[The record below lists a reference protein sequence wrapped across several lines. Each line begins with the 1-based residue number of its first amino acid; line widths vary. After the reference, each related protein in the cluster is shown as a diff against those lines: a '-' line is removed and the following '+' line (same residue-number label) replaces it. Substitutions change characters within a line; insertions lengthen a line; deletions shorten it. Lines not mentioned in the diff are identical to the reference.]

1 MVTIDS
7 SADESHLAKAGEPG
21 TGRRTERP
29 AEGPHVGEFTA
40 DAEYVGTPT
49 APPATRWFGRQ
60 PTIGFLMLLYVG
72 IIWYVIGIVFGPL
85 RSIETMGGPTTFWL
99 PVLIVVAAWWHN
111 WPGSLIKS
119 RLGAGLVNTVIF
131 IIAMYIL
138 TGVGQL
144 IVEGHLQIH
153 SLFESNGTVPTFP
166 FLIPLAATIF
176 VTMLQLTFVCA
187 RWPFDRMGNIA
198 AGACAFVFVWVVGV
212 VVNLTL
218 INWDNIPAPVR
229 HAIGLRNPGGPVN
242 ALDLIA
248 WLVSVVIFQL
258 IFFQVLDGWPF
269 RNFESLSTQLVVSN
283 VFVIGGGWLTYL
295 FEKDVL
301 HYPVPVIVAIGGAV
315 AVGCNISTLAFESY
329 PFHHEQPYLARIGLV
344 MNVVG
349 IAFVAYIVVKSVG
362 LAAQP
367 TWTTVPIELYVAT
380 ICLNFIAPVIIFI
393 YIVYGR
399 WPFQAPALPEPDD
412 ALAR

>member
-1 MVTIDS
+1 MTIDS
-7 SADESHLAKAGEPG
+7 GAGGPNLAESGKQGS
-21 TGRRTERP
+21 GRQTERP

-40 DAEYVGTPT
+40 DDEYVGTPT
-49 APPATRWFGRQ
+49 APPATHWYGRQ

-72 IIWYVIGIVFGPL
+72 IIWYVIGILFGPL

-99 PVLIVVAAWWHN
+99 PVLIVIAAWWHN
-111 WPGSLIKS
+111 WPGSLIKN
-119 RLGAGLVNTVIF
+119 RLGAGLANTVIM
-131 IIAMYIL
+131 IILMYIL

-153 SLFESNGTVPTFP
+153 SLFESNGPNPTFP

-176 VTMLQLTFVCA
+176 VSMLQLTFVCA
-187 RWPFDRMGNIA
+187 RWPFDRMNNIA
-198 AGACAFVFVWVVGV
+198 AGACAFVLVWVVGV

-248 WLVSVVIFQL
+248 WLVSIVILQL

-269 RNFESLSTQLVVSN
+269 RNFERQSTQLVVSN
-283 VFVIGGGWLTYL
+283 VFVIGGGWLIYL

-315 AVGCNISTLAFESY
+315 AVGCNISTLVFESY
-329 PFHHEQPYLARIGLV
+329 PFHQEKPYLARLGLV

-349 IAFVAYIVVKSVG
+349 IAFVAFIVVKSVG
-362 LAAQP
+362 LAAQSK
-367 TWTTVPIELYVAT
+367 WTTVPVELYVAT

-393 YIVYGR
+393 YLVYGR
-399 WPFQAPALPEPDD
+399 WPFQPPAPPEPDD
-412 ALAR
+412 ALAQ

>member
-1 MVTIDS
+1 
-7 SADESHLAKAGEPG
+7 
-21 TGRRTERP
+21 
-29 AEGPHVGEFTA
+29 VGEFTA
-40 DAEYVGTPT
+40 DDEYVGTPT
-49 APPATRWFGRQ
+49 APPATHWYGRQ

-72 IIWYVIGIVFGPL
+72 IIWYVIGILFGPL

-99 PVLIVVAAWWHN
+99 PVLIVIAAWWHN
-111 WPGSLIKS
+111 WPGSLIKN
-119 RLGAGLVNTVIF
+119 RLGAGLANTVIM
-131 IIAMYIL
+131 IILMYIL

-153 SLFESNGTVPTFP
+153 SLFESNGPNPTFP

-176 VTMLQLTFVCA
+176 VSMLQLTFVCA
-187 RWPFDRMGNIA
+187 RWPFDRMNNIA
-198 AGACAFVFVWVVGV
+198 AGACAFVLVWVVGV

-248 WLVSVVIFQL
+248 WLVSIVILQL
-258 IFFQVLDGWPF
+258 VFFQVLDGWPF
-269 RNFESLSTQLVVSN
+269 RNFERQSTQLVVSN
-283 VFVIGGGWLTYL
+283 VFVIGGGWLIYL

-315 AVGCNISTLAFESY
+315 AVGCNISTLVFESY
-329 PFHHEQPYLARIGLV
+329 PFHQEKPYLARLGLV

-349 IAFVAYIVVKSVG
+349 IAFVAFIVVKSVG
-362 LAAQP
+362 LAAQSK
-367 TWTTVPIELYVAT
+367 WTTVPVELYVAT

-393 YIVYGR
+393 YLVYGR
-399 WPFQAPALPEPDD
+399 WPFQPPAPPEPDD
-412 ALAR
+412 ALAQ